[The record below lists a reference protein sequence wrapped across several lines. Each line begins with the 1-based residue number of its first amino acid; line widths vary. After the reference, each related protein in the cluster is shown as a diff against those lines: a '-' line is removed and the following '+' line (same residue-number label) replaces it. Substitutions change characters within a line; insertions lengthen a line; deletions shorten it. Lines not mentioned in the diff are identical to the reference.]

1 LAELFDRTNQLC
13 ADVNDPRSMSVI
25 KGCWG
30 KMYASMNQWDKAYR
44 NFFEAFRSYQ
54 DIGHANVKSCL
65 KYVVIASML
74 TEEESTNPFASQEAA
89 VFKQDTTIMP
99 VANLLEAF
107 DEDDIRRFES
117 TLRRDKVSILNDD
130 FIVEHMPAVKLRIR
144 SKVLV
149 KLIKPYT
156 RVKLEWLCGQLN
168 ATMPEI
174 ENLVVNLILDGS
186 VNGRLDQIHSLLDLT
201 YSQKADKLYGAMDSW
216 LSAVNRLRNSI
227 STRTGRQGGGGMGRG
242 GGGGM
247 GAFGGM
253 MDFDMDDDF
262 YGTQFGIGDS
272 EMNWN

>member
-1 LAELFDRTNQLC
+1 
-13 ADVNDPRSMSVI
+13 M
-25 KGCWG
+25 G
-30 KMYASMNQWDKAYR
+30 
-44 NFFEAFRSYQ
+44 
-54 DIGHANVKSCL
+54 

-74 TEEESTNPFASQEAA
+74 TEEESTNLFASQEAA

-107 DEDDIRRFES
+107 DEDDIRRF
-117 TLRRDKVSILNDD
+117 VSILNDD

-201 YSQKADKLYGAMDSW
+201 YSQKADKLYGAMDS
-216 LSAVNRLRNSI
+216 
-227 STRTGRQGGGGMGRG
+227 
-242 GGGGM
+242 
-247 GAFGGM
+247 
-253 MDFDMDDDF
+253 
-262 YGTQFGIGDS
+262 
-272 EMNWN
+272 

>member
-1 LAELFDRTNQLC
+1 MGT
-13 ADVNDPRSMSVI
+13 
-25 KGCWG
+25 
-30 KMYASMNQWDKAYR
+30 
-44 NFFEAFRSYQ
+44 
-54 DIGHANVKSCL
+54 
-65 KYVVIASML
+65 
-74 TEEESTNPFASQEAA
+74 QEAG
-89 VFKQDTTIMP
+89 VFKQDTQIMP
-99 VANLLEAF
+99 ISNLLEAF

-117 TLRRDKVSILNDD
+117 TWGRDKVSILNDD

-186 VNGRLDQIHSLLDLT
+186 VNGRLDQIHSLLDLS

-227 STRTGRQGGGGMGRG
+227 SQRTGRQSGGGGRGGGGMG
-242 GGGGM
+242 
-247 GAFGGM
+247 FGGW
-253 MDFDMDDDF
+253 
-262 YGTQFGIGDS
+262 I
-272 EMNWN
+272 